1 MSDYLV
7 LNNGSGESDKRLVAC
22 VDSLGEAKKLSV
34 IDDNKLKLETDQG
47 VWTLARGAFEA
58 PFCLYGFVGVELP
71 SLMGKLAL
79 YLDLRIVAALVKAK
93 IRRAF
98 TDPAFKFVPGT
109 EIPLFSVAESRKIIR
124 QEMKGDFGSLEI
136 IASCLTWIDSKGVTV
151 AMENGPY
158 VPFASSESCLLGRL
172 DARLLMLAMLANSW
186 NDERDHD
193 ASYEQREHLAGEF
206 LSSRYAHN
214 KALEKYL
221 AEKERAEEDCLPGTD
236 IPKDSI
242 AASFMGATEG
252 RASNASLKYFRNIP
266 DTKEETEKLIG
277 DILESPEKYS
287 EAIGEWAKAVCGD
300 AMTKAHRVAMGEK
313 MPRYAAK
320 PRPTTDEEALTWFD
334 K

>member
-1 MSDYLV
+1 MSDFLV
-7 LNNGSGESDKRLVAC
+7 LNNGSGESGERLVAC

-34 IDDNKLKLETDQG
+34 IDDDKLKLETDQG

-79 YLDLRIVAALVKAK
+79 YFDLRIVAALVKAK

-172 DARLLMLAMLANSW
+172 DARLWDLIMLPKPTTGEIRWADCQYQYQYQEKLLSMFLSARYSHNQSLAKFLAQSIELRVQAEVERIKSKYSLP
-186 NDERDHD
+186 DCSLERDSDGYICEIHM
-193 ASYEQREHLAGEF
+193 SHGE
-206 LSSRYAHN
+206 
-214 KALEKYL
+214 
-221 AEKERAEEDCLPGTD
+221 
-236 IPKDSI
+236 
-242 AASFMGATEG
+242 ATAMSAFSDLLRGVGVLKEG
-252 RASNASLKYFRNIP
+252 RV
-266 DTKEETEKLIG
+266 
-277 DILESPEKYS
+277 SPRDKTDSYS
-287 EAIGEWAKAVCGD
+287 IFVDYDDMDEDGSCGSYVAIF
-300 AMTKAHRVAMGEK
+300 
-313 MPRYAAK
+313 K
-320 PRPTTDEEALTWFD
+320 PGKVEG
-334 K
+334 